1 MSIKRALT
9 LINAC
14 IIVATL
20 GAAAMFYQL
29 GNSILDLRLME
40 EKRNATLILGEELRA
55 SSQLLTSNVR
65 IYAATGNPEAETA
78 YQAVLDERDGR
89 IPRKADRKIAPG
101 ERRPLLDLM
110 RDYGVTDR
118 ELAKVDEANTHSN
131 ALVPLEVEAMNAVK
145 GLFKDESGRFT
156 VHREPNQALAIQ
168 LVFGPAYQREVEK
181 IMKPLDE
188 FAHMLET
195 RTAAEVEQVL
205 AAVRTNQLVV
215 SACLLLMFAAALLSA
230 VYTYMRVS
238 APLTE
243 TTRFA
248 QRVAQGDL
256 SATIAPG
263 SKNEIGTLRSML
275 NGMITTLKRR
285 IEEVEATSDHAR
297 IKGEEAL
304 LSQRKAEEA
313 LSRAAR
319 AMERMSGVADRL
331 EHVAA
336 VVSSAVDGL
345 NQRIDQSERGAGEQ
359 AARVTETAA
368 AMNQLSET
376 VSTVAGNARHAAE
389 ISEDARQKALDGA
402 RSVNDVVT
410 GMNAVQTQAEQLKTD
425 MLALGRQAEDI
436 GEIMVVISDI
446 ADQTNLLALNAAI
459 EAARAGE
466 AGRGFAVVADEVRKL
481 AEKTRS
487 ATGQVGDSVRG
498 IQSGARANMDS
509 METSVQAIGEVTTLA
524 REAGVALGAIVT
536 LVQEATKEVH
546 EITLASDEQHRVS
559 GSIASVM
566 NEINGI
572 SQDTLTSMHEAATE
586 VAKLSE
592 QVRDLMLLTHD
603 LTREEPAQE

>member
-14 IIVATL
+14 IFVAAL
-20 GAAAMFYQL
+20 GAAAMFHQL
-29 GNSILDLRLME
+29 GDSILDLRRME
-40 EKRNATLILGEELRA
+40 EKRNATLILGDELRA
-55 SSQLLTSNVR
+55 SSQALTSNVR
-65 IYAATGNPEAETA
+65 IYAATGNPGAEAA
-78 YQAVLDERDGR
+78 YQAVLDERAGR

-110 RDYGVTDR
+110 RDYGVTPQ
-118 ELAKVDEANTHSN
+118 ELAKVDEASALSN
-131 ALVPLEVEAMNAVK
+131 ALVPLEVEAINAVK
-145 GLFKDESGRFT
+145 GLFRDEAGQFNVRKAPD
-156 VHREPNQALAIQ
+156 RALAIQ

-181 IMKPLDE
+181 IMKPLDD
-188 FAHMLET
+188 FARMLET
-195 RTAAEVEQVL
+195 RTTAEVAQVL
-205 AAVRTNQLVV
+205 AAVRADQRIVGV
-215 SACLLLMFAAALLSA
+215 CLLLMLAAALLSA
-230 VYTYMRVS
+230 VYTHARVS
-238 APLTE
+238 APLAE

-248 QRVAQGDL
+248 QRVARGDL

-275 NGMITTLKRR
+275 NEMINTLKHR
-285 IEEVEATSDHAR
+285 IEEVEATSNRAR

-313 LSRAAR
+313 LARAAR
-319 AMERMSGVADRL
+319 AMDRMSNVAGRL

-345 NQRIDQSERGAGEQ
+345 NRRIDQAERGAGDQ

-368 AMNQLSET
+368 AMKQLSET

-389 ISEDARQKALDGA
+389 VSEDAGQKALNGA
-402 RSVNDVVT
+402 RSVNDVVS
-410 GMNAVQTQAEQLKTD
+410 GMNAVQTQAAQLKTD
-425 MLALGRQAEDI
+425 MLALGKQAEDI
-436 GEIMVVISDI
+436 GQIMVVISDI

-481 AEKTRS
+481 AEKTMS
-487 ATGQVGDSVRG
+487 ATGQVGESVRG

-509 METSVQAIGEVTTLA
+509 METSVQAIGDVTALA
-524 REAGVALGAIVT
+524 REAGIALDAIVT
-536 LVQEATKEVH
+536 LVQESAREVH

-559 GSIASVM
+559 GSIAGVM
-566 NEINGI
+566 SEINGI
-572 SQDTLTSMHEAATE
+572 SQDTLTSMHEAAAE
-586 VAKLSE
+586 VTKLSE

-603 LTREEPAQE
+603 LTREEAA